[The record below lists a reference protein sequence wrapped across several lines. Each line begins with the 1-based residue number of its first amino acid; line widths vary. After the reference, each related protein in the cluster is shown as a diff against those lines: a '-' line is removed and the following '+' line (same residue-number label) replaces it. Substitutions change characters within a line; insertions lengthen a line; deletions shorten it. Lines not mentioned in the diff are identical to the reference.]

1 MTPLTFLIALLGG
14 ALTAAA
20 GYVPLM
26 AIPCLVIPN
35 WPQPLPSML
44 AILGWSGAALILLLL
59 TGLAAGWLSRARTP
73 WGVIGAGALAGW
85 IAAWI
90 AEALLVGVIAGLWGA
105 KNLLAHGLVPAA
117 DEIAFVSLLAEGVQ
131 SIILWV
137 HASMALTALAGMLLG
152 ALGGALGGLLGA
164 RRA

>member
-1 MTPLTFLIALLGG
+1 MAQPGAHALGRHWRGRAGRLDRR
-14 ALTAAA
+14 LDRRSAA
-20 GYVPLM
+20 
-26 AIPCLVIPN
+26 
-35 WPQPLPSML
+35 
-44 AILGWSGAALILLLL
+44 
-59 TGLAAGWLSRARTP
+59 SRHHRRA
-73 WGVIGAGALAGW
+73 V
-85 IAAWI
+85 
-90 AEALLVGVIAGLWGA
+90 GA